1 MRVLGISPLDKDAT
15 VSFLE
20 DGRVVFA
27 CAEERLSRVKLQ
39 SGFPHRALRMG
50 LTRTGWDPASI
61 DVVAYAFFDGDGETR
76 LMHEAMDLDAR
87 SHPAAATADSLRA
100 LRAAERNYVLDRT
113 TPIPGLP
120 TDESEFMPRKA
131 WWKRMLYASTARST
145 RLDRLAHRRLFRQWF
160 REASADHYRWNLELT
175 TGLAEYG
182 LAGKLRR
189 FHHHDTHAANAFFAS
204 GYDRALLV
212 TLDGYGSG
220 CCGGV
225 YVGDGEGVRMRH
237 RLSFPNSPGHFY
249 EQVTSGLGF
258 KPSRHEGKIV
268 GLAAY
273 GDAGHLARTLLE
285 RFECTDGDI
294 RMRAALNALFTRAL
308 ADRFAKRDIAAAYQ
322 RVLEIVA

>member
-1 MRVLGISPLDKDAT
+1 
-15 VSFLE
+15 
-20 DGRVVFA
+20 
-27 CAEERLSRVKLQ
+27 
-39 SGFPHRALRMG
+39 
-50 LTRTGWDPASI
+50 
-61 DVVAYAFFDGDGETR
+61 AYAFFDGDDETR
-76 LMHEAMDLDAR
+76 LMREAMDLDAR
-87 SHPAAATADSLRA
+87 AHRAAATADSQRA
-100 LRAAERNYVLDRT
+100 MRAAERNYVLDRS

-131 WWKRMLYASTARST
+131 WGKRLIYTATARSA
-145 RLDRLAHRRLFRQWF
+145 RLDRFAHRRLFRQWF
-160 REASADHYRWNLELT
+160 AEASADHYAWNRELVD
-175 TGLAEYG
+175 GLAEYG

-225 YVGDGEGVRMRH
+225 YIGDGEGVRMLH
-237 RLSFPNSPGHFY
+237 RFSFPNSLGHFY

-273 GDAGHLARTLLE
+273 GDAGHLARALLE
-285 RFECTDGDI
+285 R
-294 RMRAALNALFTRAL
+294 
-308 ADRFAKRDIAAAYQ
+308 
-322 RVLEIVA
+322 